1 MAVVLVVDD
10 EVGIAHLLSDVLSD
24 EGHRVIL
31 AANGHEG
38 LKRAEEERPDLVITD
53 FMMPVMDGA
62 QLIKALRD
70 HRDLKRVPI
79 YLMSSAPE
87 AAIYLAIKVDLTGKK
102 TRDGVLKDQADVTSY
117 LLNEAGLAVVPFSA
131 FGAPKTSPWYRLSV
145 GTCRLEDIP
154 EMFRKLREAMK
165 KLS

>member
-10 EVGIAHLLSDVLSD
+10 EVGIANLLADVLSD

-38 LKRAEEERPDLVITD
+38 LKRAEEQRPDLVITD

-62 QLIKALRD
+62 QLIKALAD
-70 HRDLKRVPI
+70 HPDLKRVPI

-87 AAIYLAIKVDLTGKK
+87 AAIRGQCSGYALFIRKPFRIYDVVDLVG
-102 TRDGVLKDQADVTSY
+102 Q
-117 LLNEAGLAVVPFSA
+117 VVSS
-131 FGAPKTSPWYRLSV
+131 GATHQER
-145 GTCRLEDIP
+145 T
-154 EMFRKLREAMK
+154 
-165 KLS
+165 